1 MVRSGLDCF
10 LQDFPGALVG
20 KKLGIVCHA
29 ASITA
34 SFRHIIEALADH
46 PRATVGAIFG
56 PQHGLFGQTQDNMIE
71 WEGVTDAGR
80 RAPVYSLYGQSRKPS
95 PAMLDPLDALVFDL
109 QDVGA
114 RPYTYLW
121 TLKLCMEACCEQ
133 GIPLWVLDRPNPIAA
148 IDFDGPMILPD
159 YYSFVGGAAI
169 PLCYRL
175 TIGEVAQ
182 LLQRHFYPSA
192 EVSIVRMQGYSRNSL
207 FTDTGLPWVLPSPN
221 MPTQDTA
228 IVYPG
233 MVLLEATNLSEGRGT
248 TRPFELFGAP
258 WLDIKKFRALFE
270 ESASR
275 GCRIRDHDF
284 IPTFQ
289 KWAGRKCRGFQ
300 LHVTDL
306 RAFKPVETAAAI
318 LLAAAASSDGE
329 FAFRTDPYEYEY
341 VKPAIDILT
350 GSDRFRGAVLAGASL
365 SDLRDEWQRE
375 RRPYV
380 EQFPYGILYD
390 GKAS

>member
-1 MVRSGLDCF
+1 M
-10 LQDFPGALVG
+10 
-20 KKLGIVCHA
+20 
-29 ASITA
+29 
-34 SFRHIIEALADH
+34 LA
-46 PRATVGAIFG
+46 
-56 PQHGLFGQTQDNMIE
+56 
-71 WEGVTDAGR
+71 
-80 RAPVYSLYGQSRKPS
+80 
-95 PAMLDPLDALVFDL
+95 PLDALVFDL

-121 TLKLCMEACCEQ
+121 TLKLCMEACCER
-133 GIPLWVLDRPNPIAA
+133 GIPRWVLDRPNPIGL
-148 IDFDGPMILPD
+148 IGIDGPMILPE

-182 LLQRHFYPSA
+182 LLQRHFFPSA
-192 EVSIVRMQGYSRNSL
+192 EVTVVAMRGYSRNSL
-207 FTDTGLPWVLPSPN
+207 FSDTGLPWVLPSPN

-258 WLDIKKFRALFE
+258 WLDAEKFMAIIGEAHPAGCLFR
-270 ESASR
+270 S
-275 GCRIRDHDF
+275 HDF

-289 KWAGRKCRGFQ
+289 KHAGKECRGFQ
-300 LHVTDL
+300 LHVTDC
-306 RAFKPVETAAAI
+306 RIFRPVETAATI
-318 LLAAAASSDGE
+318 LFAAAAASGGE

-341 VKPAIDILT
+341 AKPAIDVLT
-350 GSDRFRGAVLAGASL
+350 GSDRFRVALQTGRELN
-365 SDLRDEWQRE
+365 DLFDAWRSE

-380 EQFPYGILYD
+380 EEFGYNALYNGD
-390 GKAS
+390 SP